1 MRFSYRLY
9 NAFQLSLQ
17 KCRKYIYLVLPAISL
32 MFYILFKNKILSNIS
47 NNIEDYSNNIINLSG
62 VLAGF
67 LFTTFGTFM
76 SLPDNKFLDALETTG
91 YFKAIYRVQLLG
103 IIFLL
108 SAMLIGLFSLSI
120 KYMTILFIFGIS
132 EALGS
137 LYYYYKILTLSKK
150 STTKY

>member
-1 MRFSYRLY
+1 MNVFY
-9 NAFQLSLQ
+9 NLHNMFQVLLEKS
-17 KCRKYIYLVLPAISL
+17 RKHIYLVLPGISAL
-32 MFYILFKNKILSNIS
+32 FYFCFKDKVFNGTLDNLES
-47 NNIEDYSNNIINLSG
+47 YSNNVINLSG

-91 YFKAIYRVQLLG
+91 YFKSIYTVQLLG

-108 SAMLIGLFSLSI
+108 LSMLIGLFNLSI
-120 KYMTILFIFGIS
+120 KCMTIFFIFGIS

-137 LYYYYKILTLSKK
+137 LYYYYRILALSKK
-150 STTKY
+150 SNTKY